1 MNNKWIIKNHP
12 LGKLLISRIS
22 KGDKQYTKV
31 ERRYINKWVS
41 KNNREFFKNIE
52 RTTSSRS
59 IITKSRWQLI
69 RKLSRKEGL

>member
-12 LGKLLISRIS
+12 LGKLLISRIP
-22 KGDKQYTKV
+22 KDDKQYTKV

-59 IITKSRWQLI
+59 IITKSRWRLI

>member
-1 MNNKWIIKNHP
+1 MDYEWVIKNHP
-12 LGKLLISRIS
+12 LGKVLISRIP
-22 KGDKQYTKV
+22 KVAKQYTKV

-59 IITKSRWQLI
+59 IITKSRWRLI

>member
-1 MNNKWIIKNHP
+1 MDYEWVIKNHP
-12 LGKLLISRIS
+12 LGRVLISRIP
-22 KGDKQYTKV
+22 KGAKQYTKV
-31 ERRYINKWVS
+31 ERRHINKWVS

-59 IITKSRWQLI
+59 IITKSRWRLI

>member
-12 LGKLLISRIS
+12 LGKLLIIRIP

-31 ERRYINKWVS
+31 ERRYINKWVF

-59 IITKSRWQLI
+59 IITKSRWRLI

>member
-1 MNNKWIIKNHP
+1 MNNKWIIKNHT
-12 LGKLLISRIS
+12 LGKLLISRIP
-22 KGDKQYTKV
+22 KGDKQYKKV

-41 KNNREFFKNIE
+41 NNNREFFKNIE

-59 IITKSRWQLI
+59 IITKSRWRLI

>member
-12 LGKLLISRIS
+12 LGKLLISRIQ

-31 ERRYINKWVS
+31 ERRYINKWVA

-59 IITKSRWQLI
+59 IITKSRWRLI

>member
-1 MNNKWIIKNHP
+1 MDYEWAIKDHP
-12 LGKLLISRIS
+12 LGRLLISRIP

-41 KNNREFFKNIE
+41 KNNREFFKNFE

-59 IITKSRWQLI
+59 IITKSRWRLI

>member
-12 LGKLLISRIS
+12 LGKLLISRIP

-31 ERRYINKWVS
+31 ERRYINKWVA
-41 KNNREFFKNIE
+41 KNNREFFKNVE
-52 RTTSSRS
+52 REINSRS
-59 IITKSRWQLI
+59 IIMGPRWRLI

>member
-12 LGKLLISRIS
+12 LDKLLISRIP

-59 IITKSRWQLI
+59 IITKSRWRLI

>member
-12 LGKLLISRIS
+12 LGKVLISRIP
-22 KGDKQYTKV
+22 KGDEQYTKV
-31 ERRYINKWVS
+31 ERRYINKWGA

-59 IITKSRWQLI
+59 IITKSRWRLI

>member
-1 MNNKWIIKNHP
+1 MDYEWVIKNHP
-12 LGKLLISRIS
+12 LGKVLISRIP
-22 KGDKQYTKV
+22 KGAKQYTKV

-59 IITKSRWQLI
+59 IITKSRWRLI

>member
-1 MNNKWIIKNHP
+1 MDYEWVIKNHP
-12 LGKLLISRIS
+12 LGKVLISRIP
-22 KGDKQYTKV
+22 KGAKQYTKV

-59 IITKSRWQLI
+59 IITKSRWWLI
-69 RKLSRKEGL
+69 RKLSR